1 MGMLGIAFT
10 GGGKRDNELT
20 ADEKQTAMF
29 WWFIMQTMFCLAV
42 IPVKWAICFT
52 LLRIVNGKKAFA
64 LSAVSIFSDWFCA
77 IIPIPLLWNV
87 QIDFRVK
94 ISIIALLGLGVFAS
108 TAAIVRLTVTVNL
121 SATTDFLY
129 YAMPVAAWAHAELGL
144 GVVLA
149 NLSALRPLLEKVLD
163 IGSALRSGSKKRTGD
178 QASGDRYMELEEG
191 VRNRKSATLSK
202 RLSIMKGN
210 GATSRGEE
218 DLDGNS
224 SLGEDDR
231 STRNIMSTDGRP
243 NAHSIQVD
251 HEYEV
256 SYESGKGS

>member
-1 MGMLGIAFT
+1 MALVKLKATSLG
-10 GGGKRDNELT
+10 L
-20 ADEKQTAMF
+20 
-29 WWFIMQTMFCLAV
+29 V
-42 IPVKWAICFT
+42 
-52 LLRIVNGKKAFA
+52 LLSRRFPSSQIGSAPSCKFVRNSMSFVD
-64 LSAVSIFSDWFCA
+64 LSYHS
-77 IIPIPLLWNV
+77 PIPLLWNV

-94 ISIIALLGLGVFAS
+94 ISIIALLGLGIFAS

-202 RLSIMKGN
+202 RLSVMKGN

>member
-1 MGMLGIAFT
+1 MSFV
-10 GGGKRDNELT
+10 D
-20 ADEKQTAMF
+20 
-29 WWFIMQTMFCLAV
+29 
-42 IPVKWAICFT
+42 
-52 LLRIVNGKKAFA
+52 
-64 LSAVSIFSDWFCA
+64 LSYHS
-77 IIPIPLLWNV
+77 PIPLLWNV
-87 QIDFRVK
+87 QIDSRVK
-94 ISIIALLGLGVFAS
+94 ISIIALLGLGIFAS

-202 RLSIMKGN
+202 RLSVMKGN